1 MRCKPGKDASLVAY
15 IIRAHARAEK
25 SEDPAGPLE
34 GTDLLTKLLSTRD
47 AYGRTLLNLGRENPD
62 IVVLD
67 ADLSSSTKTGLF
79 AAEFPER
86 HFEMGIAEANMIGT
100 AAGLAS
106 CGKIPFASTFAV
118 FATCRAF
125 DQLRM
130 SVAYPNLNVKVVAT
144 HGGITVGEDGASHH
158 AIEDIALACALPNF
172 VVIVV
177 ADARETEEAIR
188 AVAEHVGPAYVRLLR
203 PSVPVIY
210 EDECDFVIGRSIQL
224 LEGGDVTIIANGLM
238 VSRALEAAG
247 VLSDQGIRSRVLD
260 MHTVKPLD
268 REAVGRAAVE
278 TGAIVTAEEHV
289 LHGGLGT
296 AVAQAVA
303 ESRPVPMRFVAI
315 KDQYARS
322 GPPEELLEIYGLT
335 AQEIVA
341 AVKEVLEEKPA
352 QRT

>member
-1 MRCKPGKDASLVAY
+1 VRCKPRRDARFVAY
-15 IIRAHARAEK
+15 TMRVHARSEK
-25 SEDPAGPLE
+25 TEDLAGPLE
-34 GTDLLTKLLSTRD
+34 GTDLLTKLVSTRD
-47 AYGRTLLNLGRENPD
+47 AYGRTLLDLGRENKD
-62 IVVLD
+62 IVALD

-130 SVAYPNLNVKVVAT
+130 SVAYPSLNVKVVAT

-158 AIEDIALACALPNF
+158 AIEDIALACALPTF
-172 VVIVV
+172 VVIIV
-177 ADARETEEAIR
+177 ADAKETEEAIR
-188 AVAEHVGPAYVRLLR
+188 AVAQYAGPAYVRLTR

-210 EDECDFVIGRSIQL
+210 EDVCDFVIGRSIQL
-224 LEGGDVTIIANGLM
+224 LEGGDVTVIATGLM
-238 VSRALEAAG
+238 VSRALEAAR
-247 VLSDQGIRSRVLD
+247 VLSDEGVCSRVLD

-268 REAVGRAAVE
+268 REAVRRAALD
-278 TGAIVTAEEHV
+278 TGAIVTAEEHL

-303 ESRPVPMRFVAI
+303 ESQPVPMRFVAI
-315 KDQYARS
+315 RDQYARS
-322 GPPEELLEIYGLT
+322 GRPDQLLEMYGLT
-335 AQEIVA
+335 AQEIVR
-341 AVKEVLEEKPA
+341 AVKEVIQEKRA
-352 QRT
+352 QRA